1 MTVNFVP
8 KLLKSQPF
16 SETCRTDAQNGAN
29 QGANCAL
36 KSAAWA
42 AWFPLAEG
50 EDINHSVLR
59 YSIRA
64 RLAAASIS
72 VP

>member
-1 MTVNFVP
+1 MTVISAP

-16 SETCRTDAQNGAN
+16 SATYRTDAQSGAN
-29 QGANCAL
+29 QDANCAL

-50 EDINHSVLR
+50 EGINHSVLR